1 MTRHDPTTS
10 SPTGELRMEPLPLI
24 RAFAL
29 LVATVIGLYVCYLL
43 VLPFLAALA
52 ISVLTTPAYRYLESR
67 LTNASLAATIFV
79 ILLAPLVSWRS
90 GEREFMQRGRANFR
104 TPDIAGF

>member
-1 MTRHDPTTS
+1 
-10 SPTGELRMEPLPLI
+10 MEPLPLI

-52 ISVLTTPAYRYLESR
+52 ISVLTTRAYRYLESR
-67 LTNASLAATIFV
+67 LTNASLAATISV
-79 ILLAPLVSWRS
+79 ILLAPLSLGGLAS
-90 GEREFMQRGRANFR
+90 ANLCREDAL
-104 TPDIAGF
+104 I